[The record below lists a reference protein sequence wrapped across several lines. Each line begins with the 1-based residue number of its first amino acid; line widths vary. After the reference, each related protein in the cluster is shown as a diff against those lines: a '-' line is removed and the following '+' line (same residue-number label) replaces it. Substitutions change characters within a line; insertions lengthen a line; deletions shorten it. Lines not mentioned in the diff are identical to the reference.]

1 VASKLYR
8 FTKCL
13 WRCCIGWS
21 TVNWNIATGRQHI
34 NFIEIKYNQFKARSG
49 S

>member
-21 TVNWNIATGRQHI
+21 T
-34 NFIEIKYNQFKARSG
+34 G